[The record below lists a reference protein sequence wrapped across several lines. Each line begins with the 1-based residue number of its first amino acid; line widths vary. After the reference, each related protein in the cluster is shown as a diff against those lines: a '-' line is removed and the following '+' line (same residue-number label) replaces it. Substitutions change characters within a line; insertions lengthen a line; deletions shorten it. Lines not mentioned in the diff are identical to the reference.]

1 MTLVKRPSFSPWIYD
16 LIVIAFLFLLA
27 LTIRIQ
33 YQSETVVDHP
43 IRADS
48 RAYFFGAYNL
58 YHFGVFST
66 EPPQSTTTAP
76 PPNSDRVPGYSLFL
90 SLFMGVNKPVK
101 QFLDQ
106 VKTTQALLGALVT
119 VMSYLLA
126 RFCFSLFPAFAVGF
140 LTAVSPH
147 LISMDNYLLSESLF
161 TFVIL
166 AGTLVFTISWKKEK
180 LLLSFLGGALFG
192 FSSLIR
198 PVALLLG
205 PFIALI
211 YILDK
216 RDLKLRPARVIIKLY
231 LFFLFGVSL
240 IYAPYLTHSKINHV
254 ETSDVG
260 GLLGNIVFGSYINL
274 THKNPAL
281 YGFPYRDDP
290 ECRKMIKDRKYF
302 LTVFKKRFQSDPWSY
317 IKWYAGGKILCSW
330 RWNIASGM
338 GDVFIYPV
346 TRSGFHS
353 GDNYLKAIHRIMK
366 WLHWPLVILAFI
378 NPFFLVLN
386 LRRKTP
392 IEKGSFYSLPSI
404 FMILYHA
411 VILTI
416 LFPLPRY
423 TIPLRP
429 YLYLLAIGSLVYL
442 FQWAFHPFYKKGL
455 SNL

>member
-1 MTLVKRPSFSPWIYD
+1 MALVKRQSLSPWIYD
-16 LIVIAFLFLLA
+16 LLVIAFLFLLA
-27 LTIRIQ
+27 FTIRTK
-33 YQSETVVDHP
+33 YQAETIVDHP
-43 IRADS
+43 IRADA
-48 RAYFFGAYNL
+48 RQYFIGAYNL
-58 YHFGVFST
+58 YHFGVFSI
-66 EPPQSTTTAP
+66 EQPQHLTISP
-76 PPNSDRVPGYSLFL
+76 PPTSDRVPGYSLFL
-90 SLFMGVNKPVK
+90 SLFMGANKPVK

-126 RFCFSLFPAFAVGF
+126 RLCFNLFPAFAVG
-140 LTAVSPH
+140 L
-147 LISMDNYLLSESLF
+147 LIDNYLLSESLF
-161 TFVIL
+161 TFVTLAGVLVFTVSWKREKWLLALL
-166 AGTLVFTISWKKEK
+166 AGTL
-180 LLLSFLGGALFG
+180 FG
-192 FSSLIR
+192 FSTLIR

-216 RDLKLRPARVIIKLY
+216 QDLKLTSIRVIVKLY
-231 LFFLFGVSL
+231 VFFILGVSL
-240 IYAPYLTHSKINHV
+240 IYAPYLVRSKTSQVKI
-254 ETSDVG
+254 SDVG

-274 THKNPAL
+274 THKNPVL

-290 ECRKMIKDRKYF
+290 ECQRMQKNAKYF
-302 LTVFKKRFQSDPWSY
+302 ITVLKKRFQSNPWAY

-346 TRSGFHS
+346 TRSGFNS
-353 GDNYLKAIHRIMK
+353 GNSYLKIIHRIMK
-366 WLHWPLVILAFI
+366 RLHWPLVILAFI
-378 NPFFLVLN
+378 NPLL
-386 LRRKTP
+386 LGLTLWRKAP
-392 IEKGSFYSLPSI
+392 IGEEYLSSLPSI

-411 VILTI
+411 VLFTI

-442 FQWAFHPFYKKGL
+442 FQWIFHFFYKKSL
-455 SNL
+455 LNTYAAI